1 MISNSGIQTVSWQIY
16 YQHVQCDRMWRV
28 RVATERYTLYPNQ
41 FPEDVPI
48 TQVSEY
54 NVTINS
60 DSTTCTDNVTI
71 SLLLT
76 ENVLQHMPYVVCI
89 IRTGSGATSESHRSD
104 QVDINAPS
112 ASSTTQIPDRE
123 TTTMMTQN
131 SVNTNTMSTKEGNP
145 FTLASST
152 DSTNSDTDSLIQP
165 NRASAL
171 YRPHQSYELHLCV
184 CLHTFTNI
192 IHV

>member
-1 MISNSGIQTVSWQIY
+1 
-16 YQHVQCDRMWRV
+16 MWRV
-28 RVATERYTLYPNQ
+28 RVATEQHTLYPNQ
-41 FPEDVPI
+41 LPEDVPI
-48 TQVSEY
+48 AQVSEY
-54 NVTINS
+54 NVIISS
-60 DSTTCTDNVTI
+60 DSAACIDNVTI

-76 ENVLQHMPYVVCI
+76 ENVLQHVPYVVCI
-89 IRTGSGATSESHRSD
+89 IRTGSGATSESYRSD

-171 YRPHQSYELHLCV
+171 YRLHQSYKLHICV
-184 CLHTFTNI
+184 CLYIFTNI